1 MPKAKVSTTLVGM
14 VDSDMEQHSDVD
26 MMLTP
31 ESNQENAEPEKKSKG
46 RPKTTVTKVR
56 KTKPASRRL
65 SGGSKPKG
73 GAKKKAPAKRAPLKE
88 QANEE
93 QLSEIEEV
101 ETFPGETQQPTEQVE
116 VTAEKENTLEIT
128 DKAPTKKGRPNTKSK
143 QPTKHEVAQQ
153 VKGIEKEND
162 GEFEYTPTAARQ
174 VQPAV
179 KQPDNAKKVLVNGR
193 QASVDQSR
201 VIPETQPAPMD
212 TEATALSIEYDEADD
227 LVPQSAYRQVNH
239 ARANSKQRQPSVT
252 RRRVGSAS
260 DTERGNKDPV
270 IRRKLGEMTK
280 KFENLDLKYRN
291 LRDVGI
297 KEAEANFEKLKK
309 QSEERTKGIYCQ
321 STIPQT
327 HRTGSY

>member
-1 MPKAKVSTTLVGM
+1 
-14 VDSDMEQHSDVD
+14 MEQHSDVD

-46 RPKTTVTKVR
+46 RPKATGTKIR

-73 GAKKKAPAKRAPLKE
+73 GAKKKAPTKRAPLKE

-93 QLSEIEEV
+93 RLSEIEEV
-101 ETFPGETQQPTEQVE
+101 EAFPGEIQQPTEQVE
-116 VTAEKENTLEIT
+116 VATEIEKASEPTG
-128 DKAPTKKGRPNTKSK
+128 KAPPKKGKPSTKSK
-143 QPTKHEVAQQ
+143 QPTKHEAVQQ
-153 VKGIEKEND
+153 VQATEKEND

-174 VQPAV
+174 VQPAI
-179 KQPDNAKKVLVNGR
+179 KQADNAKKVLASRR
-193 QASVDQSR
+193 QQSVDQSR

-227 LVPQSAYRQVNH
+227 LVPQSVYRQVNH
-239 ARANSKQRQPSVT
+239 GRANSKQRQPSVT
-252 RRRVGSAS
+252 HRRAGSVS
-260 DTERGNKDPV
+260 DTERGNNDPA

-309 QSEERTKGIYCQ
+309 QSEERTKGNYRQFTIYD
-321 STIPQT
+321 STGWPAIDII
-327 HRTGSY
+327 